1 MSISS
6 SIIIG
11 IFTPRELL
19 DPCHLRVIGDLDTHE
34 QTVDCGQRITEK
46 NIGGLGRRG
55 GGWDVQDQT
64 KLEIMFSGPA
74 SLPLERC
81 DGLDLAS
88 AKLDWIWPSELTHSA
103 ITHAVCSRS
112 LIIR

>member
-1 MSISS
+1 MSISV

-55 GGWDVQDQT
+55 GG
-64 KLEIMFSGPA
+64 LG
-74 SLPLERC
+74 
-81 DGLDLAS
+81 
-88 AKLDWIWPSELTHSA
+88 
-103 ITHAVCSRS
+103 CSRS
-112 LIIR
+112 DEVGDHVQRPSQPSIGEV